1 MKTNMNE
8 DTKYG
13 KKYPSGI
20 TFIDMKKIGLRNK
33 MMMMHW
39 GTWPKL

>member
-13 KKYPSGI
+13 KKYPNGI
-20 TFIDMKKIGLRNK
+20 TFIHMKKIRLWNK
-33 MMMMHW
+33 MMKHW
-39 GTWPKL
+39 GTCPKL

>member
-1 MKTNMNE
+1 MKTNMNG

-13 KKYPSGI
+13 KKYSRGI
-20 TFIDMKKIGLRNK
+20 TFIDMKKIEFWNK
-33 MMMMHW
+33 IMKHW

>member
-1 MKTNMNE
+1 MKTNMNG

-20 TFIDMKKIGLRNK
+20 IFIDMKKIRLWNK
-33 MMMMHW
+33 MMKHW